1 MSKRVLTY
9 LKINQEIIVGQ
20 FGQCVV
26 SSFVKDTQQNE
37 VELHCDLAPQGL
49 ILSKKDDIVAQKSS
63 SDLVILR
70 HPPFCPM
77 FHLSEE
83 LKNKF
88 KHETNVGISV
98 AVAVILESS
107 DTKVLLTRRPPHMR
121 TFPNV
126 WVPPGT
132 VN

>member
-1 MSKRVLTY
+1 MSSKRVMTY
-9 LKINQEIIVGQ
+9 LKNKHEVLLAP
-20 FGQCVV
+20 FGQCLV
-26 SSFVKDTQQNE
+26 SNFAKDSKQNE
-37 VELHCDLAPQGL
+37 VELQCDLSSQGL
-49 ILSKKDDIVAQKSS
+49 VLSKKEDNTSKDS
-63 SDLVILR
+63 VILR

-77 FHLSEE
+77 LHLSQE
-83 LKNKF
+83 LKEKF
-88 KHETNVGISV
+88 KNEPPYSGISV

-132 VN
+132 MK

>member
-1 MSKRVLTY
+1 MSSKRVLTY
-9 LKINQEIIVGQ
+9 LKRGQDIILAP

-26 SSFVKDTQQNE
+26 SSFVKDTEQNE
-37 VELHCDLAPQGL
+37 VEVNCDLAPQGL
-49 ILSKKDDIVAQKSS
+49 VLSKKDEKSS
-63 SDLVILR
+63 VRSVTLR

-77 FHLSEE
+77 LHLSQE
-83 LKNKF
+83 LKEKVKLQSNLG
-88 KHETNVGISV
+88 VSV

-132 VN
+132 VK